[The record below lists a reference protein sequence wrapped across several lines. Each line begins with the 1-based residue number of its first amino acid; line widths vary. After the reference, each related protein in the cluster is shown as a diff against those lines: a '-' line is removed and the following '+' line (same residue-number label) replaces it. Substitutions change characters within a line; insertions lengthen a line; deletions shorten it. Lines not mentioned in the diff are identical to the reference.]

1 MANRKI
7 TYIIILAFLIL
18 AVIFA
23 GIIYYCEN
31 DKSLKVV
38 FLDVGQGD
46 AILVIQGQNQMLVDG
61 GRDGKLILEKLG
73 KYIPFWDR
81 NIEVVVATHPDQDHI
96 GGLVSVLK
104 AYNVKSVIETETRS
118 KSQTYEVWEK
128 KIGEE
133 KSNEILAEKGVNVKF
148 SQSLNA
154 EIIYPFSDSSDGE
167 PENSNEDSVVIK
179 IIANGTSFLLT
190 GELPSGKEMEIVQNG
205 ENIDVDILKVAH
217 HGSKYSTSKEF
228 LEKTTPKE
236 AVISVGKNNSYGHP
250 NQEVLERLNS
260 FGVKIIRTDETGD
273 IVYNF

>member
-7 TYIIILAFLIL
+7 TYIVILAFLIL

-31 DKSLKVV
+31 NKSLKVV
-38 FLDVGQGD
+38 FLDVSQGD

-118 KSQTYEVWEK
+118 KSQTYEAWEK
-128 KIGEE
+128 KISEE

-148 SQSLNA
+148 SQNLNA
-154 EIIYPFSDSSDGE
+154 EIIYPFSDSSDDD
-167 PENSNEDSVVIK
+167 PKDSNEDSVVIK
-179 IIANGTSFLLT
+179 LKAKGASFLLT
-190 GELPSGKEMEIVQNG
+190 GDLPSEKEEEIIKAG
-205 ENIDVDILKVAH
+205 ENVDADILKVAH

-228 LEKTTPKE
+228 LEKVTPKE
-236 AVISVGKNNSYGHP
+236 AVISVGKNNRYGHP